1 MCTSRVDAVRMR
13 SLRTC
18 AHIARARR
26 GGDARGF
33 HSAAA
38 GAVRLC
44 SLGIPM
50 EHGVCC
56 AAAAGTEGA
65 TRAPPLPGK
74 MAEPGAVRTSP
85 PNHRPSGRGL
95 SAEAGAWAPQ
105 APEGGGAGPPAEAVE
120 SMVWEA
126 GRGAG
131 LTSSALPGVVWA
143 RGPKAAPLTAPLTGD
158 TPSQVT

>member
-1 MCTSRVDAVRMR
+1 MR
-13 SLRTC
+13 SLRTG
-18 AHIARARR
+18 AHITRARR

-44 SLGIPM
+44 SPGIPM
-50 EHGVCC
+50 EHGVGY
-56 AAAAGTEGA
+56 AAATAGTEGA

-95 SAEAGAWAPQ
+95 SG
-105 APEGGGAGPPAEAVE
+105 
-120 SMVWEA
+120 
-126 GRGAG
+126 
-131 LTSSALPGVVWA
+131 
-143 RGPKAAPLTAPLTGD
+143 
-158 TPSQVT
+158 